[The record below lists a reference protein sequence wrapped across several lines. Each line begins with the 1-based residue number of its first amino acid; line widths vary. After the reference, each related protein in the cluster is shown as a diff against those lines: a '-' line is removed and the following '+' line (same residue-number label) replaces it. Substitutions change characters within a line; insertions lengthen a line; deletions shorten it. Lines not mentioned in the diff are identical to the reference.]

1 MAEREDIKV
10 RRAKRLYMPVDICET
25 EDRIILWAEMPGVKK
40 KDLEIRVEGNEL
52 RITGRVKE
60 EEEGRYLLNECPT
73 EGEYRRTF
81 TISDEIDVASIKAK
95 LKDGVLELTLP
106 KKEEAKPREIPIE
119 VE

>member
-1 MAEREDIKV
+1 MAEREEV
-10 RRAKRLYMPVDICET
+10 RRVRRLYMPVDICET
-25 EDRIILWAEMPGVKK
+25 DEGIILWAEMPGVKK
-40 KDLEIRVEGNEL
+40 EDLEIRVEGNEL
-52 RITGRVKE
+52 RIVGRVKE

-81 TISDEIDVASIKAK
+81 TISDEIDAANIKAK
-95 LKDGVLELTLP
+95 LRDGVLELTLP